1 MMLVIATIHQRSDAE
16 RIGRELLTA
25 RKIAGY
31 NLISTDSAFWWEGDI
46 LAQPETIML
55 LRVPD
60 HGYATVEAT
69 VIELSGYDVPDIFS
83 VQPNIVNELFN
94 RWVNSEA
101 TG

>member
-1 MMLVIATIHQRSDAE
+1 MLVIATIHQRSDAE

-31 NLISTDSAFWWEGDI
+31 NLISAESAFWWKGDI
-46 LAQPETIML
+46 LAHPETIMI

-60 HGYATVEAT
+60 DGYSTVEAS
-69 VIELSGYDVPDIFS
+69 VIELSGCDVPDIFT
-83 VQPNIVNELFN
+83 VQPHAINEIFN
-94 RWVNSEA
+94 RWVDSEA